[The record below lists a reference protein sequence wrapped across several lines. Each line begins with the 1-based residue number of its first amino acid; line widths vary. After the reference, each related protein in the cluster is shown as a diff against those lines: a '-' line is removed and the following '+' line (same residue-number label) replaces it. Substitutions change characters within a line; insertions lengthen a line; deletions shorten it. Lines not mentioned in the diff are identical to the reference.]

1 MASSFRFLG
10 NLKRRSVFK
19 VAAAYVVSSWLLVQV
34 AAIIIPAFEL
44 ADWTMRALL
53 IALIV
58 GFPIACGL
66 AWAYEL
72 TAEGL
77 VLDLGDDASDEDEG
91 AIPLG
96 GRQLASWET
105 LLVVGALGLAV
116 MGGIAAVF
124 VFGGRA
130 APHLAV
136 LPFRVVGSEP
146 GAETLAAGL
155 VESFTS
161 TVTQFGQFDESMWV
175 VPASEITEAMTPSAA
190 RQRFGVSLVL
200 AGSIQFDSDRVRL
213 TLNLI
218 DADTE
223 RQIRSRQF
231 DVRRQN
237 VIDLQDEA
245 TRQLAGILDL
255 RLTPQQ
261 TSLLTRGQ
269 TLDPGARRLYLQGR
283 GLLRQSTSPDD
294 TDEAIVLFQ
303 RALVADTAYALAQA
317 GLGEAYWK
325 KYRQTENVQWVDAAL
340 HASRQAVGIDSTLA
354 PVWITMG
361 IIRSDQRHDEAAIE
375 AFKRALELDVNNADA
390 MRHLATVYRRQ
401 GKPDQAES
409 TYNRAIALRPEYW
422 KGYNLLGAFYYSQGR
437 YEDAVSQYEHGL
449 RLAPANPSLLN
460 NVAVAYWQMER
471 LGEAMGMFERILA
484 IDSTRFSA
492 QYNLATAYFYRG
504 RFDDAARLYA
514 RTFEAQPYDHGLA
527 GALADAQWW
536 STDQHEQA
544 AATYRRAIELV
555 KEQLTVRREPLLLGS
570 LAQYYVRLQQPDSA
584 RVWLREMESLVDASS
599 ADVVTA
605 FAIGELHESLGN
617 RDQALTW
624 MRRALDRG
632 YGWIRLTASPW
643 LAELRTE
650 PRVQQLIQDHTRA
663 YSLDTS
669 GG

>member
-1 MASSFRFLG
+1 MASGLRFLG
-10 NLKRRSVFK
+10 KLKRRSVFK
-19 VAAAYVVSSWLLVQV
+19 VAAAYVVSSWLLIQV
-34 AAIIIPAFEL
+34 ASIVVPAFGL

-53 IALIV
+53 IALII
-58 GFPIACGL
+58 GFPLACGL

-72 TAEGL
+72 TADGL
-77 VLDLGDDASDEDEG
+77 VLDSDNEALDAEERT
-91 AIPLG
+91 IPLG

-105 LLVVGALGLAV
+105 VLVVAALGLALA
-116 MGGIAAVF
+116 GGVAAVF
-124 VFGGRA
+124 TMGGRA

-161 TVTQFGQFDESMWV
+161 TVTQFGRFDESIWV
-175 VPASEITEAMTPSAA
+175 VPAAEITESMTPSAA

-200 AGSIQFDSDRVRL
+200 AGSIQFDRERVRL

-218 DADTE
+218 DAETE

-255 RLTPQQ
+255 RLSPQQ
-261 TSLLTRGQ
+261 TALLTRGQ
-269 TLDPGARRLYLQGR
+269 TLDPDARRLYLQGR
-283 GLLRQSTSPDD
+283 GLLRQGTSVDD
-294 TDEAIVLFQ
+294 TEEAIVLFQ
-303 RALVADTAYALAQA
+303 RALIADTAFALAQA

-340 HASRQAVGIDSTLA
+340 QASRRAVTIDSALA
-354 PVWITMG
+354 PVWITLG
-361 IIRSDQRHDEAAIE
+361 IIRSDQRQDEAAIE
-375 AFKRALELDVNNADA
+375 AFERALDIDVNNADA

-401 GKPDQAES
+401 GKWKQAES

-437 YEDAVSQYEHGL
+437 YEDAISQYEYGL
-449 RLAPANPSLLN
+449 RLAPANPPLLN
-460 NVAVAYWQMER
+460 NVAVAYWQLER
-471 LGEAMGMFERILA
+471 LDEAMGMFERILA
-484 IDSTRFSA
+484 LDSTRSSA

-514 RTFEAQPYDHGLA
+514 RTFAKQPYDHGLA

-536 STDQHEQA
+536 STTQHEA
-544 AATYRRAIELV
+544 AAASYRRAIELV
-555 KEQLTVRREPLLLGS
+555 TEQLAVRREPMLLGS
-570 LAQYYVRLQQPDSA
+570 LAQYHVRLQQPDSA
-584 RVWLREMESLVDASS
+584 RKWVREMESLVDTAS

-605 FAIGELHESLGN
+605 FALGELHESLGN

-624 MRRALDRG
+624 MRRALDRD
-632 YGWIRLTASPW
+632 YGWIQLTASPW

-650 PRVQQLIQDHTRA
+650 PRVQQLIRQRQGTRA
-663 YSLDTS
+663 LEAS
-669 GG
+669 GR